1 MDRLERLNNKGL
13 DEDEWQKSWN
23 KYQQQYI
30 RKRLQAIKYLHEGQ
44 SRKEVIVKLGCAR
57 ESIATWLDMYDE
69 EGLKGLTKLV
79 KREKPQSLSKEQK
92 VEMKVMLL
100 EQKPTTYGIDRQI
113 WTGKIIQEVIRQ
125 RWQVELKDSRIYDIL
140 KEMGLSHQ
148 KAHRD
153 YENADKEQQQKF
165 IATIKKKLLE
175 LKPRERLIFYDEF
188 AVYDRPSLYYAWAE
202 RNSNPEVP
210 SNEKRKRNKVN
221 GLISVDAVTG
231 EIYLQLTPKSKT
243 EDVVKYLTEL
253 CEDARKEDVEK
264 LFIVLDNNSTHKQK
278 MKRLLAENLKAAEI
292 DDKIGIE
299 FIHTPAY
306 SPSLNLAEYEIHLLR
321 LEKLHHL
328 PSNTTI
334 AEIEENLKDVHILM
348 NSEQISKTL
357 NHIFSLVPLPIL

>member
-1 MDRLERLNNKGL
+1 MDRLERLKNKGL

-69 EGLKGLTKLV
+69 QGLKGLTKLV
-79 KREKPQSLSKEQK
+79 KRKKTQSLSKEQK
-92 VEMKVMLL
+92 AEMKVMLL

-113 WTGKIIQEVIRQ
+113 WTGKIIQEVIQ
-125 RWQVELKDSRIYDIL
+125 KKWEVELKDSRIYDIL

-165 IATIKKKLLE
+165 IATIKKKLQE

-202 RNSNPEVP
+202 RNSKPEVP

-221 GLISVDAVTG
+221 GMISVDAVTG
-231 EIYLQLTPKSKT
+231 EIYLQLNLKSKT
-243 EDVVKYLTEL
+243 EDVVKYLAEL

-292 DDKIGIE
+292 DDEILIE

-328 PSNTTI
+328 PANTTI
-334 AEIEENLKDVHILM
+334 AVIEEKLKDVHILM
-348 NSEQISKTL
+348 NSDQISKTL
-357 NHIFSLVPLPIL
+357 KHIFSLVPLPIL

>member
-1 MDRLERLNNKGL
+1 MDRLERLRSKGL
-13 DEDEWQKSWN
+13 EEEEWQRIYN

-30 RKRLQAIKYLHEGQ
+30 RNRLQAIKYLYEGK
-44 SRKEVIVKLGCAR
+44 SRKEVIAKLGCAR

-69 EGLKGLTKLV
+69 KGLSGLTKLA
-79 KREKPQSLSKEQK
+79 KRDRLQSLNKEQK
-92 VEMKVMLL
+92 AEIKVMMLK
-100 EQKPTTYGIDRQI
+100 QKPTDYGIDRQI
-113 WTGKIIQEVIRQ
+113 WTGKIIKEVIHQ

-153 YENADKEQQQKF
+153 YENADSEQQQKF
-165 IATIKKKLLE
+165 IATIKKKLQE
-175 LKPRERLIFYDEF
+175 LKPRERLVFYDEF
-188 AVYDRPSLYYAWAE
+188 ALYDRPSLYYAWAE
-202 RNSNPEVP
+202 RNSKPEIP

-221 GLISVDAVTG
+221 GMISVDAVTG
-231 EIYLQLTPKSKT
+231 EIYLQLNLKSKT
-243 EDVVKYLTEL
+243 EDVVKYLAEL

-292 DDKIGIE
+292 DDKILIE

-328 PSNTTI
+328 PSNITI
-334 AEIEENLKDVHILM
+334 AAIEEKLKDVHILM
-348 NSEQISKTL
+348 NSAQISKTL

>member
-1 MDRLERLNNKGL
+1 
-13 DEDEWQKSWN
+13 
-23 KYQQQYI
+23 
-30 RKRLQAIKYLHEGQ
+30 
-44 SRKEVIVKLGCAR
+44 
-57 ESIATWLDMYDE
+57 
-69 EGLKGLTKLV
+69 
-79 KREKPQSLSKEQK
+79 
-92 VEMKVMLL
+92 MLL

-221 GLISVDAVTG
+221 GMISVDAVTG